1 MRPTSDPDP
10 RDPAPLS
17 GDGTLPPTPESVW
30 RRGLLMLVLVLL
42 VNLAQAVIG
51 LVGLIQFLWMLIAR
65 ERNAA
70 LAEFAEGLGSWL
82 AITAR
87 FVGGSSDALPF
98 PWTRWR

>member
-1 MRPTSDPDP
+1 MTDPTPQP
-10 RDPAPLS
+10 PADPA
-17 GDGTLPPTPESVW
+17 LPPLPENVW
-30 RRGLLMLVLVLL
+30 LHGLTMLVLVLL

-70 LAEFAEGLGSWL
+70 LAEFGAGLGTWL

-87 FVGGSSDALPF
+87 FVGGASDERPF